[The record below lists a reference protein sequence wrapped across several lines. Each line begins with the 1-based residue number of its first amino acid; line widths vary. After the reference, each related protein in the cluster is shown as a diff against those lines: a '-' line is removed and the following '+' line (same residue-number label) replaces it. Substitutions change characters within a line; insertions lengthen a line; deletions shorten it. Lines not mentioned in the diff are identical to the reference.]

1 MCILREKKN
10 TTDKKYIPR
19 NSRRCLYDV
28 GMSWCLPMSVPFYWL
43 QVEVRSRSHR
53 TKGAWDFSA
62 AHSSHP
68 TGHWDL
74 VCLNHSPLLKYAC
87 QTFAILNKLI
97 RVRRCWVCVYVYI
110 YICVC
115 IYVQYAYGQMKTTIN
130 HVGPVWRQYPKFN
143 QQPICIY
150 IYTYITVNS
159 LAWNLMK

>member
-1 MCILREKKN
+1 
-10 TTDKKYIPR
+10 
-19 NSRRCLYDV
+19 
-28 GMSWCLPMSVPFYWL
+28 MSWCLPMSVPFYWL

-74 VCLNHSPLLKYAC
+74 VCLNHSLLLKYAC

-97 RVRRCWVCVYVYI
+97 RVRRCWE
-110 YICVC
+110 CVC
-115 IYVQYAYGQMKTTIN
+115 IYIVQYAHGQMKTTIN
-130 HVGPVWRQYPKFN
+130 HVGPVWRQYPKLN

-150 IYTYITVNS
+150 IYNGKFVNLKS
-159 LAWNLMK
+159 DEIGHSEMFSQS